1 MPVAIKDTG
10 SPLGALLGL
19 GLIIAMPL
27 MLVAI
32 QLTLRGKVAV
42 TETMSDPVA
51 EWYFP
56 AASRVVI
63 DHRIAV
69 ASPEAP
75 VRGRGVLD

>member
-32 QLTLRGKVAV
+32 Q
-42 TETMSDPVA
+42 
-51 EWYFP
+51 
-56 AASRVVI
+56 
-63 DHRIAV
+63 
-69 ASPEAP
+69 EA
-75 VRGRGVLD
+75 RWR